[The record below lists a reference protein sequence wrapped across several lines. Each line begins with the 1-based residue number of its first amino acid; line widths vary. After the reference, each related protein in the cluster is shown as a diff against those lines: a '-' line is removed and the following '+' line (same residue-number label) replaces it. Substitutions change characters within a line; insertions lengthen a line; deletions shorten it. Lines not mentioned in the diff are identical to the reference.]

1 MGANM
6 KLRNFQ
12 FHFAYDSFNMLR
24 DLPPASHAALQHNCH
39 ASRMTCMSVSLQM
52 LPHAASTA
60 ATRERVAS
68 DRTSMDL
75 AAAAAQLFAVET
87 SERRL
92 LTAAATSAL
101 DLRSCCCTACCC
113 CSTTSQTS
121 QPKSGL
127 KSRGYVPA
135 AAPPAPRLYYSRRQR
150 TEQPQSRGR
159 RTRHARLHQGGRCK
173 RKRGSLPSPP
183 AASLH
188 PA

>member
-1 MGANM
+1 MWEVGANM

-12 FHFAYDSFNMLR
+12 FHFAYDCFNMLR
-24 DLPPASHAALQHNCH
+24 DLPPASHAALQHNWH

-68 DRTSMDL
+68 DRISMDL

-87 SERRL
+87 SVRRL

-113 CSTTSQTS
+113 CSTAGQTS
-121 QPKSGL
+121 QPKSGGKVAGTCL
-127 KSRGYVPA
+127 LLLLPHRVYITLGGSEP
-135 AAPPAPRLYYSRRQR
+135 SNRRVV
-150 TEQPQSRGR
+150 
-159 RTRHARLHQGGRCK
+159 GG
-173 RKRGSLPSPP
+173 GSLPSPP